1 MYLLILLAGLLH
13 KSISNILL
21 YLQTKYFLFPYYA
34 SNNQDTNPGKNGGGY
49 IKPGIGLLKGGIP
62 LKGDSSG
69 DTGGNC

>member
-49 IKPGIGLLKGGIP
+49 IKPGI
-62 LKGDSSG
+62 
-69 DTGGNC
+69 